1 MSNPASGPHPQF
13 ENVPPGEEA
22 RIDHIA
28 ELTAKQ
34 LERRYSGK
42 RVLRG
47 VHPKDHGCV
56 EATFTVNPDL
66 APEYQVGVF
75 RKPGE
80 RFRAV
85 IRYSN
90 AAPLVTPDSP
100 VEPRQGGGSGPAHG
114 SRGMAIKLYGVG
126 GNRLVPG
133 DRERTQDFLMI
144 NQPVFAFA
152 NVEDYE
158 VVSQLLVDNN
168 EDARPFFARMQSPDP
183 AVKARAM
190 KSAGIIGRIKSLVFP
205 PAWQAP
211 PLSPLDNRYFS
222 AAPFLFGEGRV
233 MKFACT
239 PVNPKIGELG
249 EAISQAD
256 YLRAAMQE
264 RMSQADGKEICFDF
278 QVQLRSA
285 DSLSGSIDTDM
296 EDMCTLWDEAKYPF
310 VNVARITIPTPQDIS
325 SAERREFCETLFYT
339 PWHGLD
345 AHRPLG
351 GINRMRLKVYDI
363 SAEKRGCPFSPDLP
377 PQQKA
382 AAPEP
387 PPASRGRGGP
397 DSDASRGKREA

>member
-1 MSNPASGPHPQF
+1 MPNPASGPHPQL

-28 ELTAKQ
+28 VLTGQQ
-34 LERRYSGK
+34 LDRRYAGK

-56 EATFTVNPDL
+56 EATFTVDPDL
-66 APEYQVGVF
+66 PADYQVGVF

-80 RFRAV
+80 QFRAV

-90 AAPLVTPDSP
+90 AAPLITPDSP

-144 NQPVFAFA
+144 NQPIFAFA

-158 VVSQLLVDNN
+158 IVSQLLVDNN
-168 EDARPFFARMQSPDP
+168 EDARPFFARVQSPDP
-183 AVKARAM
+183 AVKARAI
-190 KSAGIIGRIKSLVFP
+190 KSAGIIGRIKSLMFP

-222 AAPFLFGEGRV
+222 AAPFLFGDGKV
-233 MKFACT
+233 MKFSCT
-239 PVNPKIGELG
+239 PVNPKTGELG

-256 YLRAAMQE
+256 YLRAAMRE
-264 RMSQADGKEICFDF
+264 RMAQAGGKEICFDF
-278 QVQLRSA
+278 QVQVRSA
-285 DSLSGSIDTDM
+285 DSLAATRDTDI
-296 EDMCTLWDEAKYPF
+296 EDMCTLWDEATYPF
-310 VNVARITIPTPQDIS
+310 VTVARITIPTPQDIS
-325 SAERREFCETLFYT
+325 APERTEFCETLFYT
-339 PWHGLD
+339 PWHGLED
-345 AHRPLG
+345 HRPLG
-351 GINRMRLKVYDI
+351 GINRMRLKVYDA

-377 PQQKA
+377 TRQNAEPRGPSPSANRGAARGQGAGGKA
-382 AAPEP
+382 A
-387 PPASRGRGGP
+387 
-397 DSDASRGKREA
+397 D